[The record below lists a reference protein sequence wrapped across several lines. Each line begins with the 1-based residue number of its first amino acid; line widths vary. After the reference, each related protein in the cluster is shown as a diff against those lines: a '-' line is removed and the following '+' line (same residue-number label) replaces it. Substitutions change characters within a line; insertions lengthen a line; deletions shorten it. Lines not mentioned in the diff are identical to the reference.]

1 LKSQVCSLDRT
12 QRPATSGRV
21 SGYFGGR
28 ENGQGANKNNN
39 SEENDGA
46 PTHKDL
52 TCGMAQSPTVSSL
65 SWQSPGPVRPNKP
78 AGASRPQ
85 PAGETSG
92 ARAGDG
98 KQLKKRVQCGTCP
111 AHHSAHPSF
120 IFLLSDRQLWYA
132 ILFSDTQ
139 RLLGATQLLAKR
151 KPQLLNKREFAS
163 HITMFRVAATSTGK
177 RLYRDERSANC
188 THGRIQSVFD
198 AKKRSYVQAAGF

>member
-1 LKSQVCSLDRT
+1 VAVYLVI
-12 QRPATSGRV
+12 
-21 SGYFGGR
+21 FGSR
-28 ENGQGANKNNN
+28 ENGQGANNN

-46 PTHKDL
+46 PTHKRISHVAWRNRQPSHH
-52 TCGMAQSPTVSSL
+52 CHG
-65 SWQSPGPVRPNKP
+65 
-78 AGASRPQ
+78 SRPAQ
-85 PAGETSG
+85 YGRTNLDPSCCWGFQAAACRRDVRSQSRRWKAIQEETSM
-92 ARAGDG
+92 RY
-98 KQLKKRVQCGTCP
+98 LPCP
-111 AHHSAHPSF
+111 SFRSSSF

-132 ILFSDTQ
+132 ILISTPK
-139 RLLGATQLLAKR
+139 RRLGASQLLAKR